1 MARPEAPT
9 TIRRTAAPATP
20 RPRLV
25 VSDLYAVR
33 SGRELWKNVSAAF
46 DAGTTT
52 SIWGPSGVGKSTL
65 LACLGL
71 LDTVTS
77 GTITLDGDELTRTRG
92 RTRRH
97 LHRDVFGFLFQ
108 DHGLVDD
115 WTVAKNLDVALVAR
129 RVPRRQRAGRRS
141 AALRRVGLDGVRTT
155 KASRL
160 SGGERQRVALARLLL
175 HEPRVVLAD
184 EPTASLDDANA
195 EMVVDVLR
203 AFAEGGAVVVVATHD
218 ERVITASDQVLELA
232 GTGLHE
238 AR

>member
-1 MARPEAPT
+1 MARPDTPPAT
-9 TIRRTAAPATP
+9 HLTGAPASP
-20 RPRLV
+20 RPSLV
-25 VSDLYAVR
+25 ASDLCEVR
-33 SGRELWKNVSAAF
+33 AGRELWKDVSAAF

-71 LDTVTS
+71 FDTATS
-77 GTITLDGDELTRTRG
+77 GSITLDGDELTRTRG
-92 RTRRH
+92 RTRRR

-129 RVPRRQRAGRRS
+129 RAPRRQRAGRRS
-141 AALRRVGLDGVRTT
+141 AALRRVGLDGMQKT
-155 KASRL
+155 KVSRL

-195 EMVVDVLR
+195 QMVVDVLR
-203 AFAEGGAVVVVATHD
+203 TFAEGGAVVVVATHD
-218 ERVITASDQVLELA
+218 ERVIAASDRVLELA